1 MKLTP
6 NISSNQIFSIQ
17 AILVLLFCIHSFH
30 AQSNT
35 SDSFNDLRSGDTLYV
50 VTNRTVDST
59 REDLYFSNQVN
70 ENASLVYLSV
80 TLNESEETVSHAL
93 TYDDFM
99 TQVCLKT
106 SDWLLFVHGD
116 SKTYEQ
122 SVKRG
127 FKIQKTHNINV
138 IVFSWPSKVKDLT
151 GLKNLNNSKRN
162 VLKSMHHFNELLSF
176 MDVFKK
182 SNKAFEEQA
191 KLSMLL
197 HSLGNLYLENI
208 VNDATEEIEHEIIF
222 ENIIINSAAVNQKK
236 HKAWVEKI
244 ALQKR
249 IYITNNKSDFN
260 LKGLHIFSRSGNQLG
275 EKAKL
280 PIAKNA
286 NYVQFS
292 KAVGFRFPTG
302 TTHTYFIGN
311 IPNESENIRSF
322 YSDSFHGLEIDFSQQ
337 NQFILSK
344 KGVGFDIVF

>member
-6 NISSNQIFSIQ
+6 KISRSQIFSIQ

-30 AQSNT
+30 SQSNT

-59 REDLYFSNQVN
+59 HEELYFNNKVD
-70 ENASLVYLSV
+70 EYASLVYLSV

-176 MDVFKK
+176 MDRFKK
-182 SNKAFEEQA
+182 ENKAFKEQA

-197 HSLGNLYLENI
+197 HSLGNLYLENL
-208 VNDATEEIEHEIIF
+208 VNDSAIRQDIIF

-236 HKAWVEKI
+236 HCDWVEHI
-244 ALQKR
+244 NLQER

-280 PIAKNA
+280 PMATNA

-322 YSDSFHGLEIDFSQQ
+322 YSDTFHGLEMDFSNQ

-344 KGVGFDIVF
+344 KGIGFHIVF